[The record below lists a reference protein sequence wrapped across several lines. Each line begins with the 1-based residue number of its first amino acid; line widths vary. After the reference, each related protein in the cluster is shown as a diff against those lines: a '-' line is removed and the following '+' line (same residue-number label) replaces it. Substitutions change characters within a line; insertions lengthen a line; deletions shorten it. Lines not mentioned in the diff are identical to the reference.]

1 MKILKCLSLCLIA
14 SQTNLM
20 TIKRIYRKKFC
31 EFGPRGKRKMEEKKK
46 ERKGKKNEWNF
57 VS

>member
-1 MKILKCLSLCLIA
+1 
-14 SQTNLM
+14 M